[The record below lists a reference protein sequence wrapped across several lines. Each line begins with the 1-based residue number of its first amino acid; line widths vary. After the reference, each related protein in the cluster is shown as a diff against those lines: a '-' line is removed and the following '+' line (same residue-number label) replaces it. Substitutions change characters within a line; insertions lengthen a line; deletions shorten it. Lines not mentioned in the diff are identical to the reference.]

1 MRYRRFATDFR
12 YEERGNLWMD
22 TLTGGFTDEK
32 IDLGQTSQIF
42 SVCGLQDV
50 RIRPVVEGHYQV
62 ELLEGR
68 SPRVG
73 TATPSPTA
81 TTTAKMAI
89 FWPVSQVGSLVFMVG
104 S

>member
-32 IDLGQTSQIF
+32 IDLVQTSQIF
-42 SVCGLQDV
+42 SVCRLPDV

-81 TTTAKMAI
+81 TTTARMAI
-89 FWPVSQVGSLVFMVG
+89 FWPFSQVGSLIFMVG